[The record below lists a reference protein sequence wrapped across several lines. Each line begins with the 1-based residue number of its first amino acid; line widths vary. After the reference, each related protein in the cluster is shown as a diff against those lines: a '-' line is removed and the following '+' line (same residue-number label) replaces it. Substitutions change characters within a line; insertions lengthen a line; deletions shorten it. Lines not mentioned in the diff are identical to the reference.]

1 MNEEDALVSGEV
13 IEKNCSLNTDGRTMA
28 CYTCMGRDM
37 ANCLHGI
44 TCCKGSCFKLIDAD
58 HADSNEFAD
67 EGQQWDQ
74 VMILDKL
81 KKRIIIEHDMVVK
94 GCTNDDEEDASMK
107 VRTLNVG
114 LYWVY
119 QEKVKGKS

>member
-1 MNEEDALVSGEV
+1 MCSTKTSLPTLVSGEV

-37 ANCLHGI
+37 ANCLNGI
-44 TCCKGSCFKLIDAD
+44 TCCKGSCFKLIDAE
-58 HADSNEFAD
+58 HN
-67 EGQQWDQ
+67 
-74 VMILDKL
+74 MI
-81 KKRIIIEHDMVVK
+81 VK

-119 QEKVKGKS
+119 QEKVKGESC